1 MKKGSKLFRDNDYYI
16 FLNTRFKVSIL
27 KERLLAFSSIEKIN
41 KESIDGKLYYSVSG
55 DYFVETFQNNNE
67 ILIRKYSLDFD
78 DLTFVL
84 ETFYEKDEK
93 RFFNWMNEFYFKK
106 VEEVDKEKIQE
117 VSNSILKK
125 WIYVSQYEDSIRNIP
140 SSS

>member
-27 KERLLAFSSIEKIN
+27 KERLLTFSSIEKIN
-41 KESIDGKLYYSVSG
+41 KENIDGKLYYSDSD
-55 DYFVETFQNNNE
+55 DYFVETFQNNDE
-67 ILIRKYSLDFD
+67 ILIRKYSLNFD

-84 ETFYEKDEK
+84 ESFYEKDEK

-106 VEEVDKEKIQE
+106 IEEVDKEKVQE
-117 VSNSILKK
+117 VSNRILRK
-125 WIYVSQYEDSIRNIP
+125 WIYVSQYEDSIRNI
-140 SSS
+140 SSSS

>member
-1 MKKGSKLFRDNDYYI
+1 MFRDNDYYI